1 VVTVVTVATV
11 AIIDLLPV
19 VVYPFPAVVQVVMM
33 VCLTAAPQGR
43 GSVLHYLQLNVCV
56 MIGDL

>member
-1 VVTVVTVATV
+1 MVTVATV